1 MKNTLWMKD
10 GQLHWWVRGEYIDL
24 MMEWNNR
31 SQGLFRVWIQGE
43 KGRMKL
49 GILVPEGNM
58 LCLQRTLSMKKLQ
71 REGCWPIQKA
81 GVVLHHRFTP
91 SGRHQGWLEEKN
103 PARLFYGDPILRD
116 ALAHVKYSLFY
127 PLKAGFRL
135 AFPYQ
140 RNAPFVLL
148 PIFCFAKVRTL
159 GGGEYIIFS
168 FDEEGKPKQ

>member
-1 MKNTLWMKD
+1 MDEGWAAALVGPWGIYRPDD
-10 GQLHWWVRGEYIDL
+10 GVEQSEPRAF
-24 MMEWNNR
+24 
-31 SQGLFRVWIQGE
+31 QGLDSRGKRTHEIRNPCSGGE
-43 KGRMKL
+43 HALSSENAIYEKATEGRL
-49 GILVPEGNM
+49 LAYSESRSGIAPPVHTEWSSSGM
-58 LCLQRTLSMKKLQ
+58 
-71 REGCWPIQKA
+71 A
-81 GVVLHHRFTP
+81 GK
-91 SGRHQGWLEEKN
+91 KN